1 LKKIPASLPVCGVL
15 LDAGYAEVATMMRG
29 WPVLWGIA
37 AVCWA
42 GSLEWPQWGGPHGD
56 FKSDAKGLAAS
67 WPASGP
73 KKLWSRPLGDGYSA
87 ISVDGSILYTMYR
100 TGNDEVVLAA
110 DAGTGKTV
118 WEYRYDARIR
128 PGMGMENGPGPHA
141 TPLVTKNGVY
151 AIGILGNLV
160 CLDKKTGKVVWSHNL
175 YDEFQ
180 GTFFDR
186 GYAPSPVAYKELVI
200 MKLGGEDHSFMAF
213 DQKTGS
219 TAWRTVQKFGNAPA
233 TPVLIRLDGQD
244 QLVAPMS
251 DDIVGIDPSNGW
263 VLWTYPHR
271 TNWGLNISTPVW
283 GDDHL
288 LFVSSAYNGGS
299 VVIRLTRQDGK
310 TAPAE
315 VWASNRV
322 RVHFTTAMRVGDYV
336 YGSSG
341 DFGPAPLTAVEVK
354 TGKIAWQD
362 RNFSKASFV
371 YADGRFI
378 VIDEDGNLSLAEF
391 TSQGAKVI
399 SRVALLQSNA
409 WTAPSLAGGRLYLR
423 DRNTLMALDLR

>member
-1 LKKIPASLPVCGVL
+1 
-15 LDAGYAEVATMMRG
+15 
-29 WPVLWGIA
+29 
-37 AVCWA
+37 
-42 GSLEWPQWGGPHGD
+42 
-56 FKSDAKGLAAS
+56 
-67 WPASGP
+67 
-73 KKLWSRPLGDGYSA
+73 
-87 ISVDGSILYTMYR
+87 
-100 TGNDEVVLAA
+100 
-110 DAGTGKTV
+110 
-118 WEYRYDARIR
+118 
-128 PGMGMENGPGPHA
+128 
-141 TPLVTKNGVY
+141 
-151 AIGILGNLV
+151 
-160 CLDKKTGKVVWSHNL
+160 
-175 YDEFQ
+175 
-180 GTFFDR
+180 
-186 GYAPSPVAYKELVI
+186 
-200 MKLGGEDHSFMAF
+200 MAF
-213 DQKTGS
+213 DQKTGA
-219 TAWRTVQKFGNAPA
+219 TAWRTEQKFGNAPA

-271 TNWGLNISTPVW
+271 TSWGLNISTPVW

-299 VVIRLTRQDGK
+299 VVIRLARQDGE
-310 TAPAE
+310 TVPTE
-315 VWASNRV
+315 VWSSNRM
-322 RVHFTTAMRVGDYV
+322 RVHFSTAVRVGDYV

-409 WTAPSLAGGRLYLR
+409 WTAPSLAGSRLYLR